1 MRALEVRLGST
12 RVGLLEH
19 TDEWEYRFSFDASY
33 LRASEERLVLGQLF
47 EDRKPYEIATTGH
60 VPIWFSHLL
69 PQARLR
75 RAIAQR
81 LGVDVDD
88 EFDLL
93 EFLGEDLPG
102 AVVLLPSQPRL
113 SREPPPPRISAP
125 PLAQKL
131 RVALAGMQWKLSV
144 RPGERGWTV
153 PVQGETGSFIAK
165 FHDPTF
171 KDMPRVELATM
182 RWAELVGISLPAFRQ
197 ARVTEF
203 AELPEAIPTG
213 DGTVFL
219 IQRFDRNPAGGRI
232 HMEDLAQVLDRPPG
246 DPQYGGRYEHL
257 AAFLSWEAPE
267 DVRPFCERLVFC
279 ILCGNT
285 DAHLKNWSILYP
297 DGRHPRLS
305 PAYDLVASV
314 LYAPQDI
321 TDDLALSLGE
331 SRRFEDMRLDSFRL
345 LAKASG
351 YSFDEV
357 ASWVRLMVQRV
368 RAIWRQEAGHLP
380 LLDSERK
387 RIEDHMARVPLAWE
401 G

>member
-1 MRALEVRLGST
+1 M

-19 TDEWEYRFSFDASY
+19 TSEWEYRFSFDGAY
-33 LRASEERLVLGQLF
+33 LSTSEERPVLGQLF

-102 AVVLLPSQPRL
+102 AVVLLPGQPRL
-113 SREPPPPRISAP
+113 SREPPPIPSPAS

-144 RPGERGWTV
+144 RPGDRGWTV
-153 PVQGETGSFIAK
+153 PVRGETGSFIAK

-171 KDMPRVELATM
+171 KDLPRVELATT
-182 RWAELVGISLPAFRQ
+182 RWAELAGISLAPFRQ
-197 ARVTEF
+197 ALVSEF
-203 AELPEAIPTG
+203 DELPEAIPTG

-219 IQRFDRNPAGGRI
+219 SQRFDRDSAGGRI
-232 HMEDLAQVLDRPPG
+232 HIEDLAQVLDRPPG
-246 DPQYGGRYEHL
+246 DAQYGGRYEHI
-257 AAFLSWEAPE
+257 AAFLSAAASE

-285 DAHLKNWSILYP
+285 DAHLKNWSIIYP

-314 LYAPQDI
+314 LYAPRDI

-331 SRRFEDMRLDSFRL
+331 SRCFEDMRLGSFRL
-345 LAKASG
+345 LANASG
-351 YSFDEV
+351 YSFEEV
-357 ASWVRLMVQRV
+357 ASWVRAMVQRV
-368 RAIWRQEAGHLP
+368 RAIWQQEAGQFP
-380 LLDSERK
+380 LLEWERK
-387 RIEDHMARVPLAWE
+387 RIEQHLERVPLAKE